1 MIKTVIFDLGGVI
14 VPFDF
19 ARAYAKLQT
28 MCGLDPA
35 AIRAQIAAADIVP
48 AFETGLMESRDFVQ
62 RLTTCLKLDLSFEEF
77 SDLWFSIFDPH
88 TLIPESLLER
98 LKRNYRLVLLSN
110 TNALH
115 FEMLAERY
123 ALLRHFD
130 YQVLSYKVR
139 AMKPSPAIYQEAI
152 KHAHCEPHECF
163 FTDDVPA
170 YVEGARQVGIDA
182 EQFLGYE
189 KLLTDLRARGI
200 EV

>member
-19 ARAYAKLQT
+19 GRAYSKLQT

-48 AFETGLMESRDFVQ
+48 AFETGLLESRDFVQ
-62 RLTTCLKLDLSFEEF
+62 RLTACLKLNLSFEEF
-77 SDLWFSIFDPH
+77 SDLWFSIFEPH
-88 TLIPESLLER
+88 TLIPESLLEQ
-98 LKRNYRLVLLSN
+98 LKKKYRLVLLSN

-123 ALLRHFD
+123 TLLRHFD
-130 YQVLSYKVR
+130 HQVLSYKVR
-139 AMKPSPAIYQEAI
+139 AMKPSPAIYHEAI
-152 KHAHCEPHECF
+152 KHAHCEPQECF

-170 YVEGARQVGIDA
+170 YVEGARKAGIDA

-189 KLLTDLRARGI
+189 KLLTDLRVRGV